1 MDWLEVM
8 FHVTLIAL
16 RNSALC
22 SSMNICETASMI
34 APSRSWRE
42 LLEWKRTNVNYMIGS
57 IWPPDLEIRMFQWRI
72 HDNGSPT
79 KKNNI
84 TKRLVRI
91 DSFQSTVRLCK
102 KNRFLKSVGIL
113 LIISLVQKI
122 CDNRAMG
129 LVSGSRHSYR
139 DEVAILT
146 NMAPSSL
153 GDGGFIQLKGQR
165 DACKKVGGMD
175 FVSTQNAA
183 GVPYFTFFPALKWL
197 VHTTFFLW

>member
-1 MDWLEVM
+1 
-8 FHVTLIAL
+8 
-16 RNSALC
+16 
-22 SSMNICETASMI
+22 
-34 APSRSWRE
+34 
-42 LLEWKRTNVNYMIGS
+42 
-57 IWPPDLEIRMFQWRI
+57 MFQWRI

-91 DSFQSTVRLCK
+91 DSFQSTERLCK

-153 GDGGFIQLKGQR
+153 GDGGFIQLKGLC
-165 DACKKVGGMD
+165 DAYKKVGGMEYI
-175 FVSTQNAA
+175 SSRNTAEM
-183 GVPYFTFFPALKWL
+183 PLFTFFPALKCL
-197 VHTTFFLW
+197 VHATLFL